1 MSNEEQMEHEFID
14 LVDVLCAKHGFPPTQ
29 CPSDINPGWASILD
43 RMLKQLRVI
52 EYSGEIAQVKEKLGT
67 LRVYLSEMNKQ
78 ADKIVAIAEA
88 ESETTCQ
95 DCGDPGQLRAGGWLR
110 TLCDPCQEKW
120 RLQRGYAS

>member
-1 MSNEEQMEHEFID
+1 MNEEQTEHEFID
-14 LVDVLCAKHGFPPTQ
+14 LVDVLCNKHGFPPTQ
-29 CPSDINPGWASILD
+29 CASDLPPGWARILD
-43 RMLKQLRVI
+43 TMLKDLRVI
-52 EYSGEIAQVKEKLGT
+52 QYQGEIAQVKEKLGT

-110 TLCDPCQEKW
+110 TLCDKHQEEW
-120 RLQRGYAS
+120 RQQRGYAS